1 MSFRINT
8 NVPSLQAQDYLRV
21 SAEFQQRTINR
32 VTSGLRIVSSGDDAA
47 GLAIANGFRS
57 DQAVLTQGVRNA
69 NDGLSTLQIIDG
81 GINNI
86 SKLLDRARTL
96 ATQSASGTFAGS
108 RTVLNNEFQSLVAE
122 IDRQAQAIGLNRGG
136 QFAKALSVFIG
147 GGKTSAGISET
158 KNGSVGIDLSNSTVD
173 SRSLGLTGYEAAGVD
188 ATDLSTGKDT
198 SVANI
203 LANATN
209 IASAGDGFTDFFF
222 YGPGFGDSDRVK
234 VSVNTAGVSDLA
246 SLTTAINS
254 AIDAAGNGGT
264 EAATAF
270 KNAGIKAQV
279 KTDSDGS
286 QRLAFNSS
294 SAAFQVRAG
303 DRQAN
308 ALLGNVT
315 SASDPTG
322 KAIALTVTGGV
333 ASASGAT
340 SLDNVAAGDKIVV
353 RFLGGGLTSPVD
365 IAIDTN
371 TNTTVAAAIS
381 NLQTQ
386 VANNADLQKQGIT
399 LTGATAGSALVF
411 TSAQGQRFEVQVAG
425 DLGNRLGLG
434 SFRLAGSGGSF
445 SQGAFDYTQITGSGG
460 DFSANRSVDL
470 EFSVAGGAKV
480 AFTGIGF
487 TGSSATTRVD
497 AAVAALNAAF
507 LGNATARAAQL
518 VASNVGDQL
527 RVTSQNST
535 YFRLNVAGT
544 DPSTTGFDNVAIAAA
559 YTANATAGGPTGY
572 ATTLTSG
579 GASTIEATS
588 NTALDFAAI
597 RNATDDQAITISVA
611 DSKGTE
617 KSRAIVLRSDDATT
631 AAGRSGLSL
640 DQAIRAI
647 NRDLALSNDS
657 DFQKI
662 VAVKERIDDSN
673 EGIRFISVLDTFKV
687 SLGTNTSTGTVG
699 INNDGAQGTVVNS
712 ESTTGGGGLDI
723 SNATAA
729 ESAVTALSTAVSK
742 LGDSQAVV
750 GRGQNQFS
758 FAVNLAQSQLSNIA
772 AAESRIRD
780 ADLAAEAA
788 NLTKAQIILQAGIA
802 ALAQANTAPQQVL
815 SLLRG

>member
-188 ATDLSTGKDT
+188 TTDLSAGKDT

-209 IASAGDGFTDFFF
+209 IASAGDGFTDFYF

-254 AIDAAGNGGT
+254 AIEAAGNGGT

-270 KNAGIKAQV
+270 KNSGIKAQV

-315 SASDPTG
+315 SATDPTG

-333 ASASGAT
+333 VSAAGAT
-340 SLDNVAAGDKIVV
+340 AIDNVAAGDKIVV

-371 TNTTVAAAIS
+371 TNTTVATAIS

-386 VANNADLQKQGIT
+386 VANNAELQKQGIT
-399 LTGATAGSALVF
+399 LTGATAGAALVF
-411 TSAQGQRFEVQVAG
+411 TSEQGQRFEVQVAG
-425 DLGNRLGLG
+425 DLGNQLGLG
-434 SFRLAGSGGSF
+434 SFRLGGSGGSF
-445 SQGAFDYTQITGSGG
+445 SQGAFDYTQVTGVSG
-460 DFSANRSVDL
+460 DFTSNRAVDF
-470 EFSVAGGAKV
+470 EFSVAGGTKI
-480 AFTGIGF
+480 AFTGIDF
-487 TGSSATTRVD
+487 TGGAATARVD
-497 AAVAALNAAF
+497 AAVAELNAAF

-527 RVTSQNST
+527 RVTSQNGT
-535 YFRLNVAGT
+535 YFRLNAVGA
-544 DPSTTGFDNVAIAAA
+544 DASLSGFDNVDGIAF
-559 YTANATAGGPTGY
+559 TANATAGGPTGY

-611 DSKGTE
+611 DANGAE
-617 KSRAIVLRSDDATT
+617 KSRAIVLRTDDAAT

-687 SLGTNTSTGTVG
+687 SLGTNTSTGGVG

-712 ESTTGGGGLDI
+712 ETTTGGGGLDI

-729 ESAVTALSTAVSK
+729 ENAVTALSTAVSK

>member
-108 RTVLNNEFQSLVAE
+108 RTVLNNEFQSLLAE

-147 GGKTSAGISET
+147 GGKTSAGVSET

-188 ATDLSTGKDT
+188 GTDLSAGKDT

-209 IASAGDGFTDFFF
+209 ISSAGDGFTDFYF

-246 SLTTAINS
+246 TLTTAINS

-270 KNAGIKAQV
+270 QNSGIKAQV
-279 KTDSDGS
+279 KTDTDGS

-294 SAAFQVRAG
+294 NAAFQVRAG

-315 SASDPTG
+315 SATDPTG

-333 ASASGAT
+333 AAAAGAT
-340 SLDNVAAGDKIVV
+340 AIDNTAASDQIVV
-353 RFLGGGLTSPVD
+353 RVLGGGLTSPVD
-365 IAIDTN
+365 ISINTN
-371 TNTTVAAAIS
+371 TNNTVALAVAD
-381 NLQTQ
+381 LQTQ
-386 VANNADLQKQGIT
+386 VANNAELQKQGIT
-399 LTGATAGSALVF
+399 LTGATAGAALVF
-411 TSAQGQRFEVQVAG
+411 TSAEGQRFEVQVAG
-425 DLGNRLGLG
+425 DLGNHLGLG
-434 SFRLAGSGGSF
+434 SFRLGGSGGSF

-460 DFSANRSVDL
+460 DFTANRAVDF
-470 EFSVAGGAKV
+470 EFSVAGGTKI
-480 AFTGIGF
+480 AFTGIDF
-487 TGSSATTRVD
+487 TGASATARVD
-497 AAVAALNAAF
+497 AAVAELNAAF

-527 RVTSQNST
+527 RVTSQNGT
-535 YFRLNVAGT
+535 YFRLNAVGA
-544 DPSTTGFDNVAIAAA
+544 DASVSGFDNVDGIAF
-559 YTANATAGGPTGY
+559 TANATAGGPTGY

-611 DSKGTE
+611 DANGAE
-617 KSRAIVLRSDDATT
+617 KSRAIVLKSDDATT
-631 AAGRSGLSL
+631 AAGRSGFSL

-647 NRDLALSNDS
+647 NRDLALSNDA

-662 VAVKERIDDSN
+662 VAVKDRIDDSN

-687 SLGTNTSTGTVG
+687 SLGTNTSGGTVG

-712 ESTTGGGGLDI
+712 ETTTGGGGLDI

-729 ESAVTALSTAVSK
+729 ENAVTALSTAVSK

-802 ALAQANTAPQQVL
+802 ALGQANSAPQQVL
-815 SLLRG
+815 ALLRG